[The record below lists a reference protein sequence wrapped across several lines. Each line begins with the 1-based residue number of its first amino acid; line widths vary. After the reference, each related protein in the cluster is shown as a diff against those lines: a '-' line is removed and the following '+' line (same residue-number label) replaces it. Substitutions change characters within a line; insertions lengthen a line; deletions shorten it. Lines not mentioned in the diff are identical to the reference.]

1 MHGVM
6 QALGEMDAEA
16 RYSWMRGKILRFKT
30 GVFHSVFSKKAYDA
44 ALKAGATGACTIN
57 RPCAQQYVGKS
68 QSCMPSNGRV
78 IPRASYMYIR
88 WVSLTCTSRRP
99 SQGRGPPADSRR

>member
-68 QSCMPSNGRV
+68 QSCMVIRGRLIVHAPVCGPRTPQASCRRLHPSRS
-78 IPRASYMYIR
+78 P
-88 WVSLTCTSRRP
+88 
-99 SQGRGPPADSRR
+99 